1 MFPRVTAVLV
11 ARHGGDRLRH
21 TLNAVRAQ
29 SREPDALV
37 IVLARPEGDARE
49 IAATAGATHVV
60 ESNEA
65 LSFGEAVRSGERI
78 LDAPADDTDTLW
90 LLTEDSA
97 PEPGALD
104 ALLATIVN
112 GRSIAVAGPKLVGW
126 EAPDQLVSLGRTMT
140 RFGRSVPV
148 VPDELDQG
156 QHDDRSD
163 VLGVDPAGILVRHHV
178 WQSLDGFDPALP
190 VVDDGLDLGVRA
202 RLAGHRVVVVPD
214 ARVRFA
220 RDGIAGP
227 REPSRGSARRRRDR
241 LVRAAALHRR
251 LVSAPAAAVPFHW
264 LTFLPLAFLR
274 SIVSLLGKRPG
285 AIPGEFAAALG
296 TMFSGARVP
305 RSRRVLAAARTTKW
319 SAVAP
324 LRLQPDEARRRREAA
339 AEARRIRARGRTDDV
354 QFIGTGGGW
363 VLLVS
368 AVASVVLFSWL
379 LGAGGIGGG
388 GLLPL
393 SNGLAELW
401 RNAAYGWRDV
411 GAGFVGAADPFAGIL
426 AVLGS
431 ITFWTPSLALVGLW
445 LLALPAAALGAWFAA
460 SRLTER
466 GSMRALAAVLWVFAP
481 MFLTALADGR
491 PGAVIAH
498 VLLGWLAYAMLGAA
512 RSWSSAATASLL
524 FAAVIAAAPSLAP
537 ALLIGWI
544 VALAT
549 SGRAAVRFAWL
560 PAPALALALPLVFDQ
575 LTGGTA
581 FGLLADPGLPR
592 GSATPTPWELAL
604 GLPQA
609 GWGGWPEAVAS
620 IPALSGIDA
629 FTTMIVLSALLVPL
643 ALVALG
649 AFFAPGIRTVLLT
662 VATVLIGFAT
672 AFAAT
677 LVSVA
682 IAGPEVVAVW
692 SGAGL
697 SLAWLGVV
705 VAVVVAGD
713 ALRRF
718 RGGVFA
724 VLTVCALIA
733 VMPTLGSL
741 ATGSAVVGP
750 AAERSVPAYI
760 VAEADADPRV
770 ATLRMQP
777 LDDGGLRATLV
788 HGLGETLDDQSTLA
802 QTRTELTEDERE
814 LANIAG
820 NLASR
825 SGFDADAAVREFG
838 VSFVLLESASDAN
851 AAATADRARIALDG
865 NAALTP
871 VGATDFG
878 TLWRFVDAEADAE
891 ATRIPTDTGWIG
903 GVITGV
909 QLLVLLVTLL
919 LSIPTG
925 AGREV
930 DRRPVRAPRTRKAKV
945 VPAAEPDAEAD
956 AGGGVDVAPGA
967 DADPTAEPGAE
978 PSAEPEPGPA
988 GAGGQDP
995 EPDPAPESA
1004 PEPSS
1009 PSEAEPIAEAQPQ
1022 SEAALEPAPKPE
1034 RAPRPKRKPEPAPE
1048 PEPEPEPELEPDD
1061 PTDRPDAGEAP
1072 DAR

>member
-37 IVLARPEGDARE
+37 IVLTRPEGDARE
-49 IAATAGATHVV
+49 IAATAGATHLV

-65 LSFGEAVRSGERI
+65 LSFGESVRSGERV
-78 LDAPADDTDTLW
+78 LDAPAEDSDALW

-104 ALLATIVN
+104 ALLATLVN
-112 GRSIAVAGPKLVGW
+112 GRSVAVAGPKLVRW
-126 EAPDQLVSLGRTMT
+126 EAADQLVSLGRTMT
-140 RFGRSVPV
+140 RFGRSAPV
-148 VPDELDQG
+148 VADELDQG

-163 VLGVDPAGILVRHHV
+163 VLGVDPAGILVRHHI

-202 RLAGHRVVVVPD
+202 RLAGHRVVVVPE
-214 ARVRFA
+214 ARIRFA

-227 REPSRGSARRRRDR
+227 RDRDRGSARRRRDR
-241 LVRAAALHRR
+241 LARGAALHRR
-251 LVSAPAAAVPFHW
+251 LAYAPAVAVPLHW
-264 LTFLPLAFLR
+264 LTFLPLALLR

-285 AIPGEFAAALG
+285 AIPGEFAAALV
-296 TMFSGARVP
+296 TMFSGTKIA

-324 LRLQPDEARRRREAA
+324 LRLQPDEVRRRREAA
-339 AEARRIRARGRTDDV
+339 SEARRIRARGRTDDV

-393 SNGLAELW
+393 SNGLGELW

-431 ITFWTPSLALVGLW
+431 LTFWAPSLALVGVW
-445 LLALPAAALGAWFAA
+445 LFALPAAALGAWFAA

-466 GSMRALAAVLWVFAP
+466 GSMRALAALLWVFAP
-481 MFLTALADGR
+481 MFLAALADGR

-537 ALLIGWI
+537 ALLLGWI

-560 PAPALALALPLVFDQ
+560 PAPALALALPLIVDQ
-575 LTGGTA
+575 FAGGTP
-581 FGLLADPGLPR
+581 FGLLADPGLPLA
-592 GSATPTPWELAL
+592 SATPTPWELAL

-620 IPALSGIDA
+620 IPAVAGIDA
-629 FTTMIVLSALLVPL
+629 LTTMIVLSALLVPL

-649 AFFAPGIRTVLLT
+649 AFFAPGIRTVLLA
-662 VATVLIGFAT
+662 VATVLAGFAT

-692 SGAGL
+692 AGAGL

-705 VAVVVAGD
+705 VAVVVSGD

-724 VLTVCALIA
+724 VLAVCAVIA
-733 VMPTLGSL
+733 VLPTLGSL
-741 ATGSAVVGP
+741 ATGGAIVGP

-770 ATLRMQP
+770 ATLRMQA

-814 LANIAG
+814 LASIAG

-838 VSFVLLESASDAN
+838 ISFVLLEAGSDTSAS
-851 AAATADRARIALDG
+851 ATADRARIALDG

-871 VGATDFG
+871 VGETDFG
-878 TLWRFVDAEADAE
+878 TLWRFIDAEADAA
-891 ATRIPTDTGWIG
+891 ATRIPTDTGWVG
-903 GVITGV
+903 GVITAV

-930 DRRPVRAPRTRKAKV
+930 DRRPERAPRTRRAKAE
-945 VPAAEPDAEAD
+945 AASAAAADAEAAREPDAE
-956 AGGGVDVAPGA
+956 PESS
-967 DADPTAEPGAE
+967 PEPDSATDAE
-978 PSAEPEPGPA
+978 PSSEAELVASDSEPPAEPEPEREPESDPEPEPAPKPKRAPRSKSKSEPAPTPVAEPEPG
-988 GAGGQDP
+988 
-995 EPDPAPESA
+995 SA
-1004 PEPSS
+1004 
-1009 PSEAEPIAEAQPQ
+1009 
-1022 SEAALEPAPKPE
+1022 
-1034 RAPRPKRKPEPAPE
+1034 
-1048 PEPEPEPELEPDD
+1048 D